1 MADKT
6 LLTNRAGMQMSRIVM
21 HAGILIVALVITAC
35 GGGTPASDL
44 QANSYKGSDYEI
56 ITKVYTDQRT
66 PDGFYQESLPDTWYT
81 IRQLKN
87 TDLLEGVVPSSTP
100 VYELGTDDFTEALN
114 WSETIALQQAV
125 YEQLVDT
132 TETDLYFQFTRFSPG
147 TPDNTHYSRV
157 FKSSSLDR
165 SGYDLGNPGIYLGM
179 ITWQPLTAEQVK
191 YVIEYL
197 WTFTFN
203 NNYGNAVLESYT
215 EETDSE
221 FIHTMTEARL
231 TMDYA
236 DNCDT
241 IQIFETQ
248 YSVQK
253 TDGMIF
259 QVEYLIR
266 EIYSERIGNDYQ
278 VCEQP
283 GA

>member
-66 PDGFYQESLPDTWYT
+66 PDGFYQESLPDIWYT
-81 IRQLKN
+81 IRHLKN

-132 TETDLYFQFTRFSPG
+132 TETDQYFQFTRFSPG
-147 TPDNTHYSRV
+147 TPDYTHYSRV

-241 IQIFETQ
+241 IQIFESQ

>member
-1 MADKT
+1 MANKT
-6 LLTNRAGMQMSRIVM
+6 LLTNRAGMHMNRIFIFAVV
-21 HAGILIVALVITAC
+21 LIMAFALSAC
-35 GGGTPASDL
+35 GVEMAAADL
-44 QANSYKGSDYEI
+44 QANADRESDYEI
-56 ITKVYTDQRT
+56 MTKVYTDQRT

-81 IRQLKN
+81 IRHLKN
-87 TDLLEGVVPSSTP
+87 TDLLEGVVPSGTP
-100 VYELGTDDFTEALN
+100 VYGLGTDDFTEALN

-157 FKSSSLDR
+157 FKSNSLDR

-231 TMDYA
+231 IMDYA
-236 DNCDT
+236 GNCDT
-241 IQIFETQ
+241 IQIFDTQ

-266 EIYSERIGNDYQ
+266 EFYSERIGNDYQ
-278 VCEQP
+278 VCEQS
-283 GA
+283 GG

>member
-179 ITWQPLTAEQVK
+179 ITRQPLTAEQVK

>member
-1 MADKT
+1 MANKT
-6 LLTNRAGMQMSRIVM
+6 LLTNRAGMHMNRIFIFAVV
-21 HAGILIVALVITAC
+21 LIMAFALSAC
-35 GGGTPASDL
+35 GVEMAAADL
-44 QANSYKGSDYEI
+44 QANADRESDYEI
-56 ITKVYTDQRT
+56 MTKVYTDQRT

-81 IRQLKN
+81 IRHLKN
-87 TDLLEGVVPSSTP
+87 TDLLEGVVPSGTP
-100 VYELGTDDFTEALN
+100 VYGLGTDDFTEALN

-231 TMDYA
+231 IMDYA
-236 DNCDT
+236 GNCDT
-241 IQIFETQ
+241 IQIFDTQ

-266 EIYSERIGNDYQ
+266 EFYSERIGNDYQ
-278 VCEQP
+278 VCEQF
-283 GA
+283 GG

>member
-132 TETDLYFQFTRFSPG
+132 TETDQYFQFTRFSPG
-147 TPDNTHYSRV
+147 TPDYTHYSRV

-241 IQIFETQ
+241 IQIFESQ